1 MGFLIELSFDII
13 KTKNFIS
20 LKQNIIDLADKYG
33 KIFLYNNHEIM
44 GKNRTIFRN
53 HYVISILFEENE
65 ENVSKFIKNIKNNKD
80 IKIESI
86 SYDNCIFKMMYASK
100 RYLNIMDKFKAKEY
114 QENKRNNTLFKSD
127 SVIMKEMNKKY

>member
-1 MGFLIELSFDII
+1 M
-13 KTKNFIS
+13 
-20 LKQNIIDLADKYG
+20 
-33 KIFLYNNHEIM
+33 
-44 GKNRTIFRN
+44 
-53 HYVISILFEENE
+53 FEENE

>member
-44 GKNRTIFRN
+44 GK
-53 HYVISILFEENE
+53 
-65 ENVSKFIKNIKNNKD
+65 
-80 IKIESI
+80 
-86 SYDNCIFKMMYASK
+86 
-100 RYLNIMDKFKAKEY
+100 
-114 QENKRNNTLFKSD
+114 
-127 SVIMKEMNKKY
+127 